1 CSLCDYHNKIEPGFI
16 VLHRHHLGSLPWHY
30 TELRY
35 VCQKAKD
42 LLVPGD
48 ILWVQVGWAAR
59 TRLHSGVGIVMMTD
73 TFATFNSTLYF
84 TKYHVSF

>member
-1 CSLCDYHNKIEPGFI
+1 MCDYHNKIEPGFI

-30 TELRY
+30 MEHSY

-48 ILWVQVGWAAR
+48 VLCVQVGSAAR
-59 TRLHSGVGIVMMTD
+59 RRLHNGVDMVMMTD
-73 TFATFNSTLYF
+73 TFATFKSTLYF
-84 TKYHVSF
+84 TK